1 MILSNKVCRLNVL
14 FPLNFHGALKRLLFN
29 VTDVV
34 TFMVITVA
42 IHILWRFW
50 EYHLDYVPLRS
61 AIQSLSAVL
70 VRDICSQTFHILRW
84 WMGDRVTSH
93 GHIIFFCHH
102 GSLEIFDGCSG
113 LKQYAQFGLL
123 MLVWKGSL
131 TMKCLYIPVG
141 VVIVHF
147 VNIVRMVGLSLII
160 LCRPHLWHAGHDIL
174 FKVLF
179 YAVIF
184 GLWVVWVEFFSHH
197 HSIVKV
203 VWPISSSSE
212 NNVTTY

>member
-1 MILSNKVCRLNVL
+1 MIVSHKLCRLNVF
-14 FPLNFHGALKRLLFN
+14 FPSKLHVTLKRLLLD

-34 TFMVITVA
+34 TFMVITVT

-50 EYHLDYVPLRS
+50 EYNLGYIPLRS
-61 AIQSLSAVL
+61 AVQSLSAVL
-70 VRDICSQTFHILRW
+70 VRDICLQTFHTLRW
-84 WMGDRVTSH
+84 WMGDQVTIH
-93 GHIIFFCHH
+93 GHIIFFSHH

-123 MLVWKGSL
+123 MLVWKGPL
-131 TMKCLYIPVG
+131 NIKCLYILAG
-141 VVIVHF
+141 VVMVHF
-147 VNIVRMVGLSLII
+147 INILRMVGLSLII
-160 LCRPHLWHAGHDIL
+160 LYRPDLWHAGHDIL

-184 GLWVVWVEFFSHH
+184 GLWMVWVEFFSYH